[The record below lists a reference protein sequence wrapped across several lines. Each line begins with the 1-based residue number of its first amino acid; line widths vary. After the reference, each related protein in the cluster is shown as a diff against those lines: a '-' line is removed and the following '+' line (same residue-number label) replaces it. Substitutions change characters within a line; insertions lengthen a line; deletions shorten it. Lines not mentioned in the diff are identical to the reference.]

1 MCTSSIVLYSTVQCK
16 LHFRDLIGVTIF
28 NLVTSWIVSLTLWIL
43 LMINPNNGIQGL
55 ASVSVLDYIGTDND
69 SMGRFCTDQLDAT
82 C

>member
-43 LMINPNNGIQGL
+43 IMINPNNGIQGL
-55 ASVSVLDYIGTDND
+55 ASVSVLDCIGNGDD
-69 SMGRFCTDQLDAT
+69 GMGRSCTDQLDAT